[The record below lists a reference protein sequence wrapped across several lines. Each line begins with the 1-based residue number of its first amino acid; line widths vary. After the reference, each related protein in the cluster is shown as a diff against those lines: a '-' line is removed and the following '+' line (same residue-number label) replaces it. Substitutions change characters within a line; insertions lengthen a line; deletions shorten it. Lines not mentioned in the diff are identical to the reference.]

1 MDSGNRLTKPRIERM
16 LYVYFMSNM
25 KQIHGN
31 MNFNFK
37 PVFNLVALSKYFSK
51 DFKAG
56 KSRK

>member
-1 MDSGNRLTKPRIERM
+1 M